1 MSSEYAVLP
10 HDGLRRFAT
19 AVLEAGG
26 VPAPHAALIG
36 DSLVASNLRG
46 VDSHGVQ
53 LILFYL
59 THIENGNV
67 NVGAQGR
74 VAHESGGAMVYD
86 GENGLGQ
93 VVSAA
98 CCEHVIRLAR
108 GSGLG
113 MVTARESNHFGA
125 AAYWAQRIARA
136 GLIGLVMCNAT
147 PLVNP
152 WQGREKR
159 FGTNPICMALPGPE
173 IFLLDMA
180 TTTVALNKIYKA
192 VLGGKDRIPEGWA
205 LDPDGNPTTDP
216 KLALEG
222 TPMPLGGY
230 KGSGLAMMA
239 EILSAVLSG
248 GAMSTELGGIRV
260 HEKPMRVGHFFLGI
274 EVERFLPMDDFV
286 DRMTRLREMVKNTA
300 PAPGFDEVLIAGE
313 PEWREEARR
322 RERGIPL
329 DLEIWKQLV
338 EAGAARRVPA
348 PEARI
353 TSSLE

>member
-1 MSSEYAVLP
+1 MSSDYAVLP
-10 HDGLRRFAT
+10 HDDLRQFAT
-19 AVLEAGG
+19 ALLRAAG
-26 VPAPHAALIG
+26 VPAEHAALIG
-36 DSLVASNLRG
+36 DSLVAANLRG

-67 NVGAQGR
+67 DVAAKGR
-74 VAHESGGAMVYD
+74 IALESGSTMVYD
-86 GENGLGQ
+86 GQNGLGQ
-93 VVSAA
+93 VVSAE
-98 CCEHVIRLAR
+98 CCDHVIRLAR
-108 GSGLG
+108 TSGLG

-147 PLVNP
+147 PLVVP
-152 WQGREKR
+152 WQGKEKR
-159 FGTNPICMALPGPE
+159 FGTNPICMALPGPD

-192 VLGGKDRIPEGWA
+192 VLSGKDRIPEGWA

-260 HEKPMRVGHFFLGI
+260 QNKPMRVGHFFLGI
-274 EVERFLPMDDFV
+274 EVERFLPLDEFV
-286 DRMTRLREMVKNTA
+286 ARMTRLREMVKNTE
-300 PAPGFDEVLIAGE
+300 PAPGYDEVLVAGE
-313 PEWREEARR
+313 PEWRAEAKRR
-322 RERGIPL
+322 AQGIPL
-329 DLEIWKQLV
+329 DLEIWKQLRD
-338 EAGAARRVPA
+338 AAAARRVAA